1 MVCNEITVTDSLVCQ
16 IILVWRVKT
25 PFQCAKLQCQCSIFQ
40 FSFFFI
46 NTNLGFFQ
54 CQTEIS
60 VSVKCNN
67 FYMLYVCLWT
77 FQRTQPWRFCLIL
90 RFDHWLNFIAIF
102 AFNIH
107 FQNRWMQQ
115 CGQVLT
121 AASSF
126 NGAYLE
132 VFQWYYC
139 WKCLHCFYTVAIH
152 CYCVCAVVWESAT
165 AEA

>member
-60 VSVKCNN
+60 VSAKCNN

-107 FQNRWMQQ
+107 FQNRWMY
-115 CGQVLT
+115 CMYFCYHGSNVVRYWLLPLRLMVHILKF
-121 AASSF
+121 F
-126 NGAYLE
+126 NGITVE
-132 VFQWYYC
+132 NV
-139 WKCLHCFYTVAIH
+139 YTV
-152 CYCVCAVVWESAT
+152 STLLLFTAT
-165 AEA
+165 VYVL